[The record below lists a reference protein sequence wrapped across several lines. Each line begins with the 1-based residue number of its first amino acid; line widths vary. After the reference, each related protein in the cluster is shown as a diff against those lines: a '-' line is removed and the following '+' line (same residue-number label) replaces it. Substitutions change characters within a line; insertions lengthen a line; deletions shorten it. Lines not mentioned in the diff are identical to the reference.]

1 MNNQNYRQN
10 FKNPAGKPGADE
22 TQQPNHRQG
31 GLNKTSFRQNGPGY
45 PQGNQQPYHAG
56 PQPGSQTE
64 STAYPNN
71 SPSGSPPF
79 QNRPQQGSTSRPN
92 SSQQGNTSSQNS
104 PQQGNASYANPN
116 GTQQGIPPY
125 PNGPQQGTPPYPNG
139 SQQGTPP
146 HQNGSQQGTPPYQNG
161 PQQGIPPYQS
171 GPQAYGQYQQN
182 AQQQGNTQQQSNSQ
196 DNWMNNP
203 NLKGM
208 DPEKLKMLN
217 NIANQGSQKG
227 MNELMPF
234 LMSAVSQNKSQPGG
248 LDFSR
253 QEMDTIIEVLK
264 MGKSPEEVSRINRMM
279 QIVKMMH

>member
-1 MNNQNYRQN
+1 MNNQNNRQN

-22 TQQPNHRQG
+22 PKQANHHQG

-71 SPSGSPPF
+71 SPSGSRPF
-79 QNRPQQGSTSRPN
+79 QNSPQQGKTSRPN
-92 SSQQGNTSSQNS
+92 SSHQGNTSNQNGPQQRNASNQNS
-104 PQQGNASYANPN
+104 PQQGNASYANGSQQGNTPYPN
-116 GTQQGIPPY
+116 GSQQGNTPY
-125 PNGPQQGTPPYPNG
+125 PNGPQQGASPYPNG
-139 SQQGTPP
+139 S
-146 HQNGSQQGTPPYQNG
+146 
-161 PQQGIPPYQS
+161 QQGIPPYQS
-171 GPQAYGQYQQN
+171 GSQAYGQYQQN